1 MKRIVGRPSPAMVIA
16 IVALVAALGGT
27 AIAGGVLNKKKVNTI
42 ITNRAPGLS
51 VASATSAKSLA
62 AGTPQV
68 SAFAQ
73 VSGAGVLGAKSGVNA
88 VSRIGAGQY
97 CFDLASPASAGTATP
112 ANTGVAFTTTAFVDI
127 PATAAGCAAPNNDAE
142 VVTGTNTFT
151 DASFYVVFVK

>member
-27 AIAGGVLNKKKVNTI
+27 AIAGGVLNKKKVNNI

-51 VASATSAKSLA
+51 VASAKSLA